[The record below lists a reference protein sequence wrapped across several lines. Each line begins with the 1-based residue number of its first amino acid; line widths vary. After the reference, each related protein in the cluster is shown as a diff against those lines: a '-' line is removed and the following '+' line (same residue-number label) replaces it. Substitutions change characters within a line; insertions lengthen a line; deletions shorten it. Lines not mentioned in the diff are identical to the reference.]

1 MPASP
6 MASANADLE
15 LMRASALLDSDPRSA
30 VSLASAILAH
40 TPAHEAAGMLLA
52 TACRRLGDPGAARE
66 LLVPLAA
73 AQPASPVLQLELGR
87 ACAAAGLNPQAIA
100 AFQAALTL
108 DPRLADAWRELAAQR
123 FLAGD
128 TAGGDAAYS
137 KYERLAPQ
145 PPELGDAAAAIEDG
159 RLGLATLLL
168 ERRLAAAPN
177 DVAAVHMRALVAR
190 AKGLFAEAEH
200 YLRRCLELAPG
211 FAEARFDLAKELCV
225 QLRYAEA
232 APHLKRLLAAAPRH
246 SGYICLQAHLLRFYG
261 RTDEAGA
268 LLRQAIA
275 ANPEDAKLHLHYGL
289 LLRDAGEQAAAIDAF
304 RRALVMDPGMT
315 EAYRNLADLKT
326 VRLSAAD
333 REAMQNLANTLP
345 PGPQRTQLEFA
356 LGKVFEDEG
365 RPAQAFEHYA
375 RGNAMVRATLNH
387 DPETMSAGVR
397 RSKALYTTRFFADRA
412 GWGSERIDPIFI
424 VGLPRSGSTLLEQII
439 ASHSQVEGTR
449 ELPSAPAIAREVI
462 LNKSTGG
469 MPNYPDPVGQLTRAE
484 VAAYAER
491 YLAETAAHR
500 PLGKPRFVDKMLVNF
515 DHIGLIQLMFP
526 RATIVDAR
534 RHPMACSF
542 SCFRQL
548 FGRGQP
554 FSYDLREMGRHYRD
568 YFELMQHIDAVLPGR
583 VHRVYYEQLV
593 TDPEDVVRRLLGHC
607 GLPFEAGCLRF
618 YENRRVV
625 TTISSEQV
633 RRPITT
639 DAVDQWRNF
648 EPWLGELREALG
660 DLVDSYPSFN

>member
-1 MPASP
+1 MTS
-6 MASANADLE
+6 ASADLD
-15 LMRASALLDSDPRSA
+15 LMRASALLDSDPQATAR
-30 VSLASAILAH
+30 LASAILAH
-40 TPAHEAAGMLLA
+40 APSHEAAGLLLA
-52 TACRRLGDPGAARE
+52 TACRRMGDPAAARE
-66 LLVPLAA
+66 LLAPLAA

-87 ACAAAGLNPQAIA
+87 ASAAAGLNPQAIA
-100 AFQAALTL
+100 AFQSAVTL

-128 TAGGDAAYS
+128 TPGGDAAYT

-145 PPELGDAAAAIEDG
+145 PPELGDAAAAIEGG
-159 RLGLATLLL
+159 RLGLATMLL
-168 ERRLAAAPN
+168 ERRLASNPD
-177 DVAAVHMRALVAR
+177 DVAAVHMRALVGR
-190 AKGLFAEAEH
+190 AKGMFAEAEH
-200 YLRRCLELAPG
+200 YLLRCLELAPG
-211 FAEARFDLAKELCV
+211 FATARFDLAKELCV

-232 APHLKRLLAAAPRH
+232 APHLQRLLAAAPRN

-261 RTDEAGA
+261 RTDEASD
-268 LLRQAIA
+268 LLKHAIA
-275 ANPEDAKLHLHYGL
+275 VNPEEAKLHLHYGL
-289 LLRDAGEQAAAIDAF
+289 LLRDQGEQAAAVDAF

-326 VRLSAAD
+326 VRLTAAD
-333 REAMQNLANTLP
+333 REAMQSLAATLP

-356 LGKVFEDEG
+356 LGKLFEDEG
-365 RPAQAFEHYA
+365 RPAQAFAHYA

-462 LNKSTGG
+462 LSKSTGG

-526 RATIVDAR
+526 RAAIVDAR

-568 YFELMQHIDAVLPGR
+568 YFELMEHIDAVLPGR

-660 DLVDSYPSFN
+660 DLVEKYPSFH